1 MSNEETEK
9 GHHRIDYPAFEETPK
24 FKELRKRQRGFVI
37 PVLLVAMA
45 WYFLYVALAV
55 FASNWMATPVPGLG
69 VINIG
74 LVFGLLQFVS
84 TFAITM
90 WYVSFANKRLDPLAT
105 ELRHELEAKQKAGV
119 A

>member
-1 MSNEETEK
+1 MSKEETEK

-24 FKELRKRQRGFVI
+24 YKELRKRQRGFVI
-37 PVLLVAMA
+37 PVLIAAMA
-45 WYFLYVALAV
+45 WYFLYVVLAV
-55 FASNWMATPVPGLG
+55 FASNWMATPVIG

-74 LVFGLLQFVS
+74 LIFGLLQFVS
-84 TFAITM
+84 TFGITM